1 VSDAVSAIVRALQRS
16 VRWLVGCVTDPRSRV
31 SSSARL
37 ISFAMT
43 YTLHVYLTRVP
54 APDYRVVGILVTGG
68 IVPLIVRTRAP
79 EPAPSTETR

>member
-1 VSDAVSAIVRALQRS
+1 MSDAKAAIVRAFQRS

-68 IVPLIVRTRAP
+68 IIPLVVRTRAP
-79 EPAPSTETR
+79 ALAPSPETN